1 MKEKQENDLDKF
13 LRAGLCYASVPSKVH
28 AEVPW
33 AASTS
38 TILLTW
44 MHGHTRIP
52 TDSTQRSPLLK
63 LFLIVAQLSLQQ
75 QGPGKWSSQ
84 KHNELSLFASRS
96 NRLLAYLVLQ
106 SYGFLWKAFIF
117 IIPLRKTA
125 APLGWLRT
133 LTSSALWPRR
143 WYWTGC
149 NVQNSDLAVFAECS
163 SSRTWKAQLLDEL
176 CLRKQYPDLPLNKP
190 KALYLEVSRYQFA
203 YSAPRHRT

>member
-84 KHNELSLFASRS
+84 KHNELFLFASRS
-96 NRLLAYLVLQ
+96 NRLLAYLV
-106 SYGFLWKAFIF
+106 
-117 IIPLRKTA
+117 A

-149 NVQNSDLAVFAECS
+149 NVQDLEGPTFRWTVLK
-163 SSRTWKAQLLDEL
+163 KA
-176 CLRKQYPDLPLNKP
+176 
-190 KALYLEVSRYQFA
+190 VSRFA
-203 YSAPRHRT
+203 FE